1 MDDLIVSKKVPGRL
15 CGPVAGPLVL
25 TVEAA
30 SYAARG
36 AGARIAYTLT
46 PTPCGLILLAATNHG
61 VAWLGIHDSATYL
74 EAELRNDLSQAELID
89 DPEQAEPYASRA
101 VAAMVGDASTLDLP
115 MDIRATAFQL
125 RVWRALC
132 AIPRGATRTYGE
144 IARELGQPRGS
155 RAVGH
160 ANGSNPAAIIIP
172 CHRVIGADGGL
183 TGYRWGVEY
192 KRRLLQ
198 RERAPIAAAAYPS
211 GGPAIDHRTAFRLES
226 PERIE
231 PERNLRRS

>member
-1 MDDLIVSKKVPGRL
+1 MDNLTENENVPGRL

-25 TVEAA
+25 TVESA

-61 VAWLGIHDSATYL
+61 VAWLGIHDSAVAL
-74 EAELRNDLSQAELID
+74 EAELRNDLSYAELID
-89 DPEQAEPYASRA
+89 DPERAGPYASQV
-101 VAAMVGDASTLDLP
+101 VAAMVGDTSTLDLP

-132 AIPRGATRTYGE
+132 ASPRGATRTYGE
-144 IARELGQPRGS
+144 IARDLGQPQGS
-155 RAVGH
+155 RAVGC

-198 RERAPIAAAAYPS
+198 HEGALAAAASCTS
-211 GGPAIDHRTAFRLES
+211 GEAAIDHRVAFRLEL

>member
-1 MDDLIVSKKVPGRL
+1 MDNLTVNESVPGRL
-15 CGPVAGPLVL
+15 CGSTAGPLVL
-25 TVEAA
+25 TVAAA

-46 PTPCGLILLAATNHG
+46 PTPCGLLLLAATNHG
-61 VAWLGIHDSATYL
+61 VAWLGIHDSASYL
-74 EAELRNDLSQAELID
+74 EAELRNDLSRAELID
-89 DPEQAEPYASRA
+89 DPGQAGPYASRV
-101 VAAMVGDASTLDLP
+101 VAAMVGDASTVNLP
-115 MDIRATAFQL
+115 IDIRATAFQL

-144 IARELGQPRGS
+144 IARDLGQPQGS
-155 RAVGH
+155 RAVGY

-198 RERAPIAAAAYPS
+198 HERALAAAAAGAS
-211 GGPAIDHRTAFRLES
+211 GGPTIDHRGAFRLELL
-226 PERIE
+226 ERIE
-231 PERNLRRS
+231 PERNLRKS